1 MATQKFIYKAR
12 DQNGALVQGLI
23 ESDNLVNAK
32 QKLSEQGLIPIQVSA
47 NSALKMNISINLS
60 KGCDPEELVLF
71 TKQFQTLF
79 KAGMGMEIILGTLA
93 RQTKNTNLKD
103 ALEKIQQDIQQGS
116 SLAKAFGRHPN
127 IFDQLYVNML
137 ASGEEAGILE
147 EVLEHLSILM
157 EKDFAM
163 RKAIKSAM
171 MYPKIVVF
179 VLVMANI
186 VLMVF
191 VVPRFEQMF
200 KSFGAELPLPTQIMI
215 GTSQFIR
222 NYWWI
227 GVSAFVAMVV
237 SYKRFYATP
246 RGRYTI
252 DKWIFKAPIFGP
264 LTFKVC
270 NARFSNILSSLY
282 RSGLSVTKALDITG
296 KVIGNEA
303 FMRDVKVLQSAVE
316 KGGSISDS
324 MRKLN
329 YFSPIVIEATNIGEK
344 TGSLDSMLKSIAAH
358 YDMEVQHTV
367 KNLTTLIEPFMLFMI
382 FGMVLVF
389 ALAIFLPMWKLSE
402 AVIK

>member
-1 MATQKFIYKAR
+1 MATQKFLYKAR

-23 ESDNLVNAK
+23 ESDNLGNAK

-47 NSALKMNISINLS
+47 NSAFKMNISISLS

-93 RQTKNTNLKD
+93 RQTKNDNLKK
-103 ALEKIQQDIQQGS
+103 ALEGIQQDIQQGS
-116 SLAKAFGRHPN
+116 SLAKAFGRHTN
-127 IFDQLYVNML
+127 IFDDLYINML

-222 NYWWI
+222 SYWWI
-227 GVSAFVAMVV
+227 GVSAFVTAVV
-237 SYKRFYATP
+237 FYKKFYATP
-246 RGRYTI
+246 KGRFVI
-252 DKWIFKAPIFGP
+252 DKLIFKAPIFGP

-270 NARFSNILSSLY
+270 NARFCNILSSLY

-303 FMRDVKVLQSAVE
+303 FMRDVKILQSAVE

-324 MRKLN
+324 MRKLH